1 MGEVRR
7 GIAINYDRP
16 TRPHLSS
23 RPSAEGDLLQN
34 PRSRE
39 MNQRQEIID
48 EKYEEY
54 IILCF

>member
-1 MGEVRR
+1 MANNGRGSR

-23 RPSAEGDLLQN
+23 RPSAEGDQLQN

-39 MNQRQEIID
+39 VNQGEENTN
-48 EKYEEY
+48 EKKT
-54 IILCF
+54 